1 MTDPTPRAPTLDGLA
16 HDLASGRTTSRAL
29 VDACL
34 ARIDDP
40 DGEGGA
46 AFTFVDRDGAL
57 AAADAMD
64 LLRRAGAAPS
74 RFAGIPVAIKDL
86 FDVQGQ
92 ETRAGS
98 TVLAGSGAVARD
110 APAVVRIRQAGFVL
124 IGRTNMTEF
133 AYSGLG
139 LNPHYGTPRS
149 PWRREVGHVAGGSSS
164 GSAVAVADGMAHAA
178 LGTDTGGSCRIP
190 AAFTG
195 LVGLKPTAR
204 RVPLEGAVPLS
215 SSLDSIG
222 PIARSVAC
230 CAHLDAILS
239 GESPIGQGSTGPSSE
254 GRPLR
259 GMRLAVATTLVLD
272 GLDDAVAAAFDRAL
286 SRISAA
292 GGVVE
297 RVEIPEFGDV
307 AGINARGGLT
317 ASESH
322 AWHRNLLAKSREGYD
337 PRVSAR
343 ILRGEGLNAAD
354 YIEIVAARTALVRSA
369 TRRLSRYDALLM
381 PTVPVAPPTIAEL
394 QADEAYGRLNSLVL
408 RNSAMINMIDGCAL
422 SLPIGEP
429 GGAPVGLTVACE
441 AMGDARMLAVAAA
454 IEAALSDSPMDQ
466 PT

>member
-1 MTDPTPRAPTLDGLA
+1 MTLPTTRAPTLAGLA
-16 HDLASGRTTSRAL
+16 DDLATGRTSSRDL
-29 VDACL
+29 VEACL

-40 DGEGGA
+40 DGEGA
-46 AFTFVDRDGAL
+46 ATFTFVDRDGAL
-57 AAADAMD
+57 AAAEAMD

-92 ETRAGS
+92 VTRAGS
-98 TVLAGSGAVARD
+98 RVLADAAPAERD
-110 APAVVRIRQAGFVL
+110 APAVARLRQAGFVVL
-124 IGRTNMTEF
+124 GRTNMTEF

-164 GSAVAVADGMAHAA
+164 GSAVAVADRMAHVA

-230 CAHLDAILS
+230 CAALDAILS
-239 GESPIGQGSTGPSSE
+239 GGSPVGPAPE
-254 GRPLR
+254 GRSLR
-259 GMRLAVATTLVLD
+259 GMRLAVATNLVLD
-272 GLDDAVAAAFDRAL
+272 GLDDDVAAAFDRAL

-292 GGVVE
+292 GAVVQ
-297 RVEIPEFGDV
+297 RVEIPEFGEV

-322 AWHRNLLAKSREGYD
+322 AWHRARLARSRDGYD
-337 PRVSAR
+337 PRVSVR
-343 ILRGEGLNAAD
+343 ILRGEGLSAAD
-354 YIEIVAARTALVRSA
+354 YIEIVAARNALVRSA
-369 TRRLSRYDALLM
+369 TERLSRYDALLM

-394 QADEAYGRLNSLVL
+394 EADDAYGRINVLVL
-408 RNSAMINMIDGCAL
+408 RNPTMINMIDGCAL

-429 GGAPVGLTVACE
+429 GGAPVGLSVACE
-441 AMGDARMLAVAAA
+441 AMGDGRMLAVAAA
-454 IEAALSDSPMDQ
+454 IEAALSDG
-466 PT
+466 PTDTRP